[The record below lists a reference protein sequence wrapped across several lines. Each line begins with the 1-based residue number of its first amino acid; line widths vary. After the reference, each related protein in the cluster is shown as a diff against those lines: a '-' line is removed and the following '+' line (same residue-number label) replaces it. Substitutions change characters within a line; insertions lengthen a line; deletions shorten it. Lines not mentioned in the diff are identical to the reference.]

1 MSHMILKMKPV
12 FQERLW
18 GGEKLASRFN
28 YSLPSDRIGEC
39 WGVSAHPHGESIVA
53 EGECAGH
60 SLSDLWKNERHLFGK
75 YTDDAFPLLIKIL
88 DAADDLSVQVHP
100 NDAQAQELEG
110 VPYGKTECWYVVE
123 AEEGAELIIGHTARS
138 ENELLD
144 HINNGEWDRL
154 LTRQPVTKGDFIFVP
169 SGTVY
174 AIGKGIVILE
184 TQQSSDTTYRMYDF
198 DRTDESGQ
206 TRELHLDK
214 AMTVTTIPQEVVM
227 PEVKAKQ
234 MKTAQIK
241 RLVQV
246 PEFNVYHVRATTGFK
261 LRGIERFRALT
272 ILSGK
277 GSIGSLEVNTGDHL
291 MLTKGTSYRIKGD
304 LEWIMSDVPFTSS
317 T

>member
-1 MSHMILKMKPV
+1 MILKMKPV

-53 EGECAGH
+53 EGEYKGQ
-60 SLSDLWKNERHLFGK
+60 SLSDLWENERHLFGK
-75 YTDDAFPLLIKIL
+75 YTDATFPLLIKIL

-100 NDAQAQELEG
+100 NDVQAQELEG

-138 ENELLD
+138 ENELSD
-144 HINNGEWDRL
+144 HIKNGEWDRL

-169 SGTVY
+169 SGTVH

-184 TQQSSDTTYRMYDF
+184 TQQSSDTTYRLHDF
-198 DRTDESGQ
+198 DRIDERGM
-206 TRELHLDK
+206 TRELHLNK
-214 AMTVTTIPQEVVM
+214 AMTVTTVPQEVVI
-227 PEVKAKQ
+227 PE
-234 MKTAQIK
+234 MKSQNVEGGQIK

-246 PEFNVYHVRATTGFK
+246 PEFNVYHVRATDGFELK
-261 LRGIERFRALT
+261 ALDRFRALT
-272 ILSGK
+272 ILNGGGK
-277 GSIGSLEVNTGDHL
+277 IGTLEVSTGDHL
-291 MLTKGTSYRIKGD
+291 MLTSGISYRIEGD
-304 LEWIMSDVPFTSS
+304 LEWVMSDVPLSS
-317 T
+317 LT

>member
-1 MSHMILKMKPV
+1 MILKMKPV

-53 EGECAGH
+53 EAECAGH
-60 SLSDLWKNERHLFGK
+60 SLSDLWKNKRHLFGK

-169 SGTVY
+169 IGTVH

-198 DRTDESGQ
+198 DRIDESGQ

-246 PEFNVYHVRATTGFK
+246 TEFNVYHVRATTGFK